1 MRAVFKHELSSY
13 FTSLIGY
20 VFGAFLLLFAG
31 IYTMIVNINSRLTN
45 FEYIFGNMSFVFL
58 VIVPVLT
65 MRVLAEERRQ
75 KTDQL
80 LYALPISMTKVV
92 LGKYFAMLV
101 MLLIPMVI
109 VCLYPTIL
117 AAYGNVDMPMVMN
130 AAFGFFLLGAA
141 LLSIGMYVSS
151 LTENQAI
158 SAGLCFVVM
167 LIIYYM
173 SSLANYVPTTPV
185 ASVACL
191 TVLIVLIALIVR
203 SMTKNDYVTF
213 ITGMVLETIL
223 LVLYLLNGDAFEG
236 LFASIVSQLSLF
248 ECFYI
253 FVYGIC
259 DLGCIVYFLS
269 VIAVFLFLSVQ
280 SMEKRRWSE

>member
-1 MRAVFKHELSSY
+1 MKAVFKHELSSY

-20 VFGAFLLLFAG
+20 VFGGFLLLFAG
-31 IYTMIVNINSRLTN
+31 LYTMIVCVNSKLVN
-45 FEYIFGNMSFVFL
+45 FEYIFGNMAFVFL

-80 LYALPISMTKVV
+80 LYALPLSMTKVV
-92 LGKYFAMLV
+92 LGKYLAMLV
-101 MLLIPMVI
+101 MLLLPMLI
-109 VCLYPTIL
+109 VCLYPLIL
-117 AAYGNVDMPMVMN
+117 SAYGNVDILMVMN
-130 AAFGFFLLGAA
+130 AAFGFFLLGSA
-141 LLSIGMYVSS
+141 LLAIGMYISS
-151 LTENQAI
+151 LTENQAV

-173 SSLANYVPTTPV
+173 SSLANYVPTTPM
-185 ASVACL
+185 ASVLCL
-191 TVLIVLIALIVR
+191 SVAVVLIAFIIR
-203 SMTKNDYVTF
+203 NMTKSNF
-213 ITGMVLETIL
+213 AALMSGMVLETVL
-223 LVLYLLNGDAFEG
+223 LLLYILNGDAFEG
-236 LFASIVSQLSLF
+236 LFASVVSQLSLF
-248 ECFYI
+248 DCFYI

-269 VIAVFLFLSVQ
+269 VIAVFLFLSIQ